1 MADEEKVMGGITD
14 KLGLTGSDSITDKFF
29 GDNIPN
35 ELKNPRLTS
44 FTSPGLN
51 AAFKSPEQLELER
64 SQGTTDALSGI
75 SGAFKTQAGE
85 LGALKPLVEPG
96 FGRLTQAGINA
107 VRDARRA
114 SMGDLRQNLA
124 RRRVLGSSFG
134 ADDISRTNA
143 EFAKKENEFASQ
155 AFTQE
160 LALSNELINQK
171 AIASANEFLTSLKQ
185 VNIESNMAT
194 QLASGVTSV
203 LSNNANAMAG
213 MTNSGS
219 SSLMSAVG
227 AGIGAYAAMCSRDF
241 KVNKRPVASILPRIS
256 MLPVEAWE
264 YDERF
269 DDNQTHIGPYAED
282 FKELFGVGDGRV
294 INYMDAIGVL
304 FLGMKE
310 LIGER
315 NAR

>member
-1 MADEEKVMGGITD
+1 MADEEKIMGFS
-14 KLGLTGSDSITDKFF
+14 LGGAIGGALGGGAFLGPIGAIGGGLLGGLGGDDLF
-29 GDNIPN
+29 GNNIPN

-143 EFAKKENEFASQ
+143 EFAKKENEFASE
-155 AFTQE
+155 AFVKELELSTQ
-160 LALSNELINQK
+160 LINSQ
-171 AIASANEFLTSLKQ
+171 AQAEAASYATFIDQS
-185 VNIESNMAT
+185 NIESAFAT
-194 QLASGVTSV
+194 QLSSGVSSI
-203 LSNNANAMAG
+203 LSNNAKIIGDMS
-213 MTNSGS
+213 NSGA
-219 SSLMSAVG
+219 SALLKFG
-227 AGIGAYAAMCSRDF
+227 GDIAGL
-241 KVNKRPVASILPRIS
+241 V
-256 MLPVEAWE
+256 
-264 YDERF
+264 
-269 DDNQTHIGPYAED
+269 
-282 FKELFGVGDGRV
+282 
-294 INYMDAIGVL
+294 
-304 FLGMKE
+304 
-310 LIGER
+310 
-315 NAR
+315 

>member
-1 MADEEKVMGGITD
+1 MGGITD
-14 KLGLTGSDSITDKFF
+14 KLGLTGSDSITDKIF
-29 GDNIPN
+29 GNNIPS

-51 AAFKSPEQLELER
+51 AAFQSPEQLDLQR
-64 SQGTTDALSGI
+64 SQGVTDSLAGI
-75 SGAFKTQAGE
+75 SSAYQTQAGE
-85 LGALKPLVEPG
+85 LSALQPLVEPG

-171 AIASANEFLTSLKQ
+171 AIASANEFLTGLKQ

-203 LSNNANAMAG
+203 LSNNANAIAG
-213 MTNSGS
+213 MTNSGANA
-219 SSLMSAVG
+219 LMG
-227 AGIGAYAAMCSRDF
+227 TIGS
-241 KVNKRPVASILPRIS
+241 
-256 MLPVEAWE
+256 
-264 YDERF
+264 
-269 DDNQTHIGPYAED
+269 G
-282 FKELFGVGDGRV
+282 
-294 INYMDAIGVL
+294 
-304 FLGMKE
+304 LGMFNDPNKG
-310 LIGER
+310 IF
-315 NAR
+315 